1 MADDAHADARRPI
14 SVPAVSALGF
24 RRIECVRLIVDEA
37 GTTAEVTGV
46 THRLPRTIRVPLRT
60 ATALIEAG
68 VPTRVEARGDAPAA
82 DHAVPHRKVG

>member
-1 MADDAHADARRPI
+1 MADDAHAKAGRPI
-14 SVPAVSALGF
+14 SAPAVSALGF

-68 VPTRVEARGDAPAA
+68 VPTRVEARSDAHAA
-82 DHAVPHRKVG
+82 DDAVQHRKVG